1 MVLLL
6 QLIVNGLVNGALF
19 GLLACAFG
27 LVYRSLRIFHIAFA
41 GLFLVAP
48 YAAWSAQAALGLPL
62 WAAVGLGLAA
72 AGLAGLAIEHVL
84 YRPLFRR
91 KTSGGAVIV
100 ASLGAY
106 IIIQNMIALIFGNEI
121 MSFDRGMATRFSLGS
136 VGLTSI
142 QLAQLVLSAVVLAG
156 FALAIR
162 RIRLFKIVWA
172 MGDEPELVPVLG
184 LPLMRY
190 RALVFVVSGVL
201 AGLAACLIAVDV
213 GIDPHMGMSY
223 LLVAAVA
230 VLAGGIDRFS
240 GWVLGAPV
248 LALLQSL
255 MVWQFSARWMDL
267 VTFGVLILILLF
279 RPQGMLGLRKRL
291 EEA

>member
-1 MVLLL
+1 MELLL
-6 QLIVNGLVNGALF
+6 QLVVNGLVNGTLF
-19 GLLACAFG
+19 ALLACAFG

-48 YAAWSAQAALGLPL
+48 YAAWSTHTWLGMPVWL
-62 WAAVGLGLAA
+62 AVGLGVAA
-72 AGLAGLAIEHVL
+72 AGLAGYGIEQIL
-84 YRPLFRR
+84 YRPLYRR

-100 ASLGAY
+100 ASLGAF
-106 IIIQNMIALIFGNEI
+106 IIIQNLVALMFGNDI
-121 MSFDRGMATRFSLGS
+121 MTFERGLAQRFELGP
-136 VGLTSI
+136 VGLTDI
-142 QLAQLVLSAVVLAG
+142 QIVQFSVASVALAAFG
-156 FALAIR
+156 LAIR
-162 RIRLFKIVWA
+162 RVRLFKILWA

-190 RALVFVVSGVL
+190 RALVFVTSGVL
-201 AGLAACLIAVDV
+201 AGLAGGLIAVDV

-240 GWVLGAPV
+240 GWVLGAVV

-255 MVWQFSARWMDL
+255 MVWQFSAQWMDL
-267 VTFGVLILILLF
+267 VTFGVLIAILVF
-279 RPQGMLGLRKRL
+279 RPHGMLGLRKRL
-291 EEA
+291 EET